1 MNFSHPLQLTRRDA
15 LRALA
20 VSALGMTGAAGAR
33 IPTTG
38 TVKLIVGFPAGG
50 SADAVARATAI
61 GLGRELRL
69 PVVVENRP
77 GGQLAISMQALTG
90 APPDGL
96 TLMYMTGTYL
106 AMQATQRLF
115 TIDTQTTPIV
125 NTIATPIVMLVRAE
139 SPLRTVAD
147 LVEAAK
153 RGKDPLPYGVI
164 GLGGIEHFKM
174 AQMEKAAGFK
184 GLPVPYRGGPDGV
197 NALLAGDI
205 SCMLVPG
212 IFAKNFAGKLRT
224 LAVLGELRWQQL
236 PDVPTLRESGVNVP
250 PTSYWGGWVA
260 PAGLSQ
266 ETTAQL
272 AEVLTRVSRQP
283 DVLAQL
289 LATGHDLRLTDSPEQ
304 FREQM
309 RAELVWMN
317 EVARSEGLIAK

>member
-1 MNFSHPLQLTRRDA
+1 MHSSHPLPFTRRDV

-20 VSALGMTGAAGAR
+20 LSALGGSGAARAR
-33 IPTTG
+33 IPTSG

-61 GLGRELRL
+61 GLARELRL

-77 GGQLAISMQALTG
+77 GGQLAISMQALTS
-90 APPDGL
+90 APADGL

-106 AMQATQRLF
+106 AVQATQRLF
-115 TIDTQTTPIV
+115 NIDAQTTPIV
-125 NTIATPIVMLVRAE
+125 NTIATPIVLLVRAD

-147 LVEAAK
+147 LVDAAK
-153 RGKDPLPYGVI
+153 RGKDPLAYGVI

-174 AQMEKAAGFK
+174 AQMQKAAGFK

-224 LAVLGELRWQQL
+224 LAILGQQRWQQL
-236 PDVPTLRESGVNVP
+236 PEAPTLRESGVNVP
-250 PTSYWGGWVA
+250 PISYWGGWVA
-260 PAGLSQ
+260 PAGLHAD
-266 ETTAQL
+266 TATQL
-272 AEVLTRVSRQP
+272 ADVLTHVSRQP

-289 LATGHDLRLTDSPEQ
+289 QATGHDLHLTNSPDQ
-304 FREQM
+304 FRDQM
-309 RAELVWMN
+309 RAELAWMSD
-317 EVARSEGLIAK
+317 VARSEGLIAK